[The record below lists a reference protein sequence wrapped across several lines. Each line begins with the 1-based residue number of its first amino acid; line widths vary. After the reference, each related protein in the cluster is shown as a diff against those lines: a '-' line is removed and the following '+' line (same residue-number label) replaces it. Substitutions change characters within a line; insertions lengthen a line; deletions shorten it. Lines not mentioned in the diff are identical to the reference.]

1 MTRKDFTGKIKIWT
15 ILEYPAIATL
25 LALCETFFTFLLLM
39 LLSVC
44 VLILSLEKYFTC
56 GHLYNKSPTYEQA
69 PF

>member
-1 MTRKDFTGKIKIWT
+1 
-15 ILEYPAIATL
+15 
-25 LALCETFFTFLLLM
+25 M

-69 PF
+69 PFWEHIHEPNSFLNPTKLV